1 MLEAESCA
9 ARTCARLTLK
19 QELSA
24 LRLTADVRR
33 NADEFSFRP
42 ESAVLFK
49 QCSVPGN
56 EFHTK
61 MAKRYCS
68 FCGRDESQCSSLF
81 QGLHGELLCGDCV
94 RLMASELTGA
104 ATGGR

>member
-24 LRLTADVRR
+24 LRLTAYVRR

-42 ESAVLFK
+42 ESAMLFK

-61 MAKRYCS
+61 KWQTALSAAVMSRSAPPFFRACTV
-68 FCGRDESQCSSLF
+68 SS
-81 QGLHGELLCGDCV
+81 
-94 RLMASELTGA
+94 SA
-104 ATGGR
+104 ATVSV